1 MLKRPESAYAT
12 RRRALQFSLA
22 TAAVI
27 TAAGPSRAA
36 TWAPANLRIIVPF
49 PAGRVTDVVARVLAE
64 SLRAAHG
71 TNVVVDNRPGANAT
85 IGLEML
91 RRSAPDGA
99 TLLVGGL
106 GSHGLPPA
114 MVRNYPYDVNTDFTA
129 LAIMA
134 EFVNAMVV
142 SPAVTAANVQEF
154 IAYARANPGKL
165 NYVYTST
172 GASNQMTAEL
182 FKLQLGLDIVGV
194 PLGQVGNS
202 LVMLQRN
209 DVQVAFENL
218 PTVKGA
224 IAGGNLRAL
233 AVTSPYRTPQLPEIP
248 TLIEAGVPDFSVT
261 SWIGIY
267 GPPAMD
273 PALLTGIEAELR
285 RIAATDA
292 AKQLLTTSGFEPT
305 FKGHAEFAPFQRAEV
320 ERWKRVAREAR
331 IDTGM

>member
-1 MLKRPESAYAT
+1 MHPHRPRPAGLT
-12 RRRALQFSLA
+12 RRALGAGLA
-22 TAAVI
+22 
-27 TAAGPSRAA
+27 AAGAAAAARPARAES
-36 TWAPANLRIIVPF
+36 WAPASIRLIVPF
-49 PAGRVTDVVARVLAE
+49 PAGRVTDVVARVIAE
-64 SLRAAHG
+64 SMRAAHG
-71 TNVVVDNRPGANAT
+71 TSVVVDNRPGANAT
-85 IGLEML
+85 IGMDLL
-91 RRSAPDGA
+91 RRAAPDGN

-114 MVRNYPYDVNTDFTA
+114 VIRNYPWDVSTDFTA

-142 SPAVTAANVQEF
+142 SPQIEAKTVQAF
-154 IAYARANPGKL
+154 IAHARANPGKL

-194 PLGQVGNS
+194 PLGQAGNS

-209 DVQVAFENL
+209 DVQLAFENL

-233 AVTSPYRTPQLPEIP
+233 AVTSPYRTPQLPDVP
-248 TLIEAGVPDFSVT
+248 TMIESGVKDFAVT

-267 GPPAMD
+267 GPPGM
-273 PALLTGIEAELR
+273 PPELVRGVEAELR
-285 RIAATDA
+285 RIAATPE
-292 AKQLLTTSGFEPT
+292 AKRQLTTAGFEPS
-305 FKGHAEFAPFQRAEV
+305 FMPSAEFAAFQKKEV
-320 ERWKRVAREAR
+320 ARWKDVARQAKLEA
-331 IDTGM
+331 GL